1 MTTIMRLYIP
11 LSSNQGPRQFSP
23 RFFCKARARDVSV
36 THAKLL
42 WFDKTRGRAHESDG
56 HSARTILLLPTNMST
71 SGLKS
76 TKMSLYDCIGHGQD
90 LYPQFSSEGLPWSGL
105 QDRHETASVCSRH
118 TRLLRT
124 RVSVSACDEIGSK
137 RRLNTIVPIP
147 IEQDNFAQKYL
158 SCLVVP
164 V

>member
-42 WFDKTRGRAHESDG
+42 WFDKTRGRAHESDRN
-56 HSARTILLLPTNMST
+56 SARTILLLPTNMST

-76 TKMSLYDCIGHGQD
+76 TKMSLYDCMGHGQD
-90 LYPQFSSEGLPWSGL
+90 LYPQFSSEGGSPGLGCRTGTKPRLYTLVTHGCSGRGSL
-105 QDRHETASVCSRH
+105 CRHA
-118 TRLLRT
+118 TR
-124 RVSVSACDEIGSK
+124 SAESADSTQ
-137 RRLNTIVPIP
+137 LFPF
-147 IEQDNFAQKYL
+147 Q
-158 SCLVVP
+158 
-164 V
+164 